1 MKSNIINS
9 LAVDYNSLEIGQFVN
24 ATIES
29 VNESKK
35 TVYLALNEFVKG
47 VLTVEH
53 MADYPIKVIPPKFI
67 AGK

>member
-1 MKSNIINS
+1 MYISNALMKK
-9 LAVDYNSLEIGQFVN
+9 LV
-24 ATIES
+24 ES
-29 VNESKK
+29 ETK